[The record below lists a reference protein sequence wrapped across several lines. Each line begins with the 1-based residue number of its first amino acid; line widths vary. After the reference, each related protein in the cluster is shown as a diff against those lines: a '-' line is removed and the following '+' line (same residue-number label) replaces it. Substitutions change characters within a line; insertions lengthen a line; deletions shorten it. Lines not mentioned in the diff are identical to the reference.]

1 MISEGK
7 FSVPFNP
14 SGKAGLQLPWFP
26 EENQGMN
33 WTVRYWTHCVWVS
46 HFIYCLTISS
56 VSPPHRSLTVRIS
69 TVFCCLKQPIKK
81 EGARMT
87 V

>member
-26 EENQGMN
+26 EENQGKN
-33 WTVRYWTHCVWVS
+33 RTGRYWAHCVWLTS
-46 HFIYCLTISS
+46 FIVWLYLQYHPLAGVWMSEYRPSS
-56 VSPPHRSLTVRIS
+56 VASNS
-69 TVFCCLKQPIKK
+69 Q
-81 EGARMT
+81 
-87 V
+87 

>member
-26 EENQGMN
+26 EEKPGDELNGRILS
-33 WTVRYWTHCVWVS
+33 TLCVT

-56 VSPPHRSLTVRIS
+56 GSPPHRSLTVRIS
-69 TVFCCLKQPIKK
+69 TVFCCLKQPIKTG
-81 EGARMT
+81 GARMT
-87 V
+87 I